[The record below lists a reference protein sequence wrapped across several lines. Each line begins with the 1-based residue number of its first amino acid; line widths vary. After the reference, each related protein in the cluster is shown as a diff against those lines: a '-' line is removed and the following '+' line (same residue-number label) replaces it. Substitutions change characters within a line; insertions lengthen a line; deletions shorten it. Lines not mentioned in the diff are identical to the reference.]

1 MKAIDMLKTYM
12 NNGKTIT
19 KIIIEDSAGY
29 QIELKTN
36 EATNV
41 EIPDYE
47 IVNFKVT
54 TWWVSA
60 TGTVY
65 IYVER
70 DDDII

>member
-1 MKAIDMLKTYM
+1 MLKTYI
-12 NNGKTIT
+12 NNQEAIT
-19 KIIIEDSAGY
+19 KIIIEDNAGY

-41 EIPDYE
+41 DIPDYE

-54 TWWVSA
+54 TWWISTA
-60 TGTVY
+60 GAVY